1 MHRAGVTAAAGAAV
15 AVALLAGGAGARSAD
30 STKILPWHQIG
41 DAGLNTT
48 RAAVVARYGA
58 FKGNLAVKKAAEGGE
73 IDITVVRNRVV
84 NVSEDS
90 PRYSTADGIK
100 VGIKTPATSHW
111 KGFTFNKN
119 FQSWERVLCYGGIHT
134 VVNLDT
140 EKRII
145 RRIAIGFYS
154 GICAGLKPKQTLTAA
169 DRVAITAAIRKVSKP
184 ATVTASHFKV
194 AIDSKEWVSAL
205 VTGKDPQG
213 HPIQGGFA
221 VLHHGATWTLV
232 DIGTDAVG
240 CEKVPIKPLTQIGGD
255 CPG

>member
-1 MHRAGVTAAAGAAV
+1 MTHRALVTVTAAALLA
-15 AVALLAGGAGARSAD
+15 ALLAAAVHARSED
-30 STKILPWHQIG
+30 STKIVPWHRIG
-41 DAGLNTT
+41 EAGLNTT

-58 FKGNLAVKKAAEGGE
+58 FKGSLAVKKAVEGGE

-84 NVSEDS
+84 NISEDS
-90 PRYSTADGIK
+90 ARYSAADGIK
-100 VGIKTPATSHW
+100 VGIKTPSASHW
-111 KGFTFNKN
+111 KGFTFNKS
-119 FQSWERVLCYGGIHT
+119 FQSWELTTCYGGIHT

-145 RRIAIGFYS
+145 RRIAIGFSS
-154 GICAGLKPKQTLTAA
+154 GICAGLKPKQPLTAA
-169 DRVAITAAIRKVSKP
+169 DRAAITLVIQKISKP
-184 ATVTASHFKV
+184 ATVKASSFKV
-194 AIDSKEWVSAL
+194 AIDSKERASAL

-240 CEKVPIKPLTQIGGD
+240 CEQVPIKALTQIGGD